1 MAESLPKL
9 DDRSHILLKT
19 LIERYISD
27 GQPVGSRT
35 LSRDAGMALSPA
47 TIRNVMA
54 DLEDMGLISS
64 PHTSAGRV
72 PTPQGYRVFIDTMM
86 NVRPLDGRAIAE
98 LKKQL
103 NPGLDSKMLLKAAST
118 LLSDVT
124 HLAGIIMIPR
134 RDAMAIRHVEFLPL
148 SNRRILAIMVINEK
162 EVQNRILDVDR
173 TYTPAELQQAA
184 NYINQNL
191 LGQHQH
197 LRSILDKLKAEL
209 LQTQLE
215 LSSLMRLVIE
225 VSGKVLEQNEQEDLL
240 VEGQTNLMGF
250 DDLSDMD
257 KLKQLFE
264 AFHKKRD
271 ILHLLDR
278 CQQAEGVQIFIGQ
291 ESGYQVLDDCSVV
304 TASYSTG
311 GELVGVLGVVG
322 PTRIPYDRVIPIVD
336 ITAKLL
342 SSALTHK

>member
-1 MAESLPKL
+1 MAEGLHRL
-9 DDRSHILLKT
+9 DDRSHGLLKT

-27 GQPVGSRT
+27 GQPIGSRT
-35 LSRDAGMALSPA
+35 LSRDSGMVLSPA

-54 DLEDMGLISS
+54 DLEEMGLISS

-72 PTPQGYRVFIDTMM
+72 PTAQGYRVFIDTML
-86 NVRPLDGRAIAE
+86 NVRPLDGKAVAA

-103 NPGLDSKMLLKAAST
+103 NPGLDSKKLIQAAST
-118 LLSDVT
+118 LLSDIT

-134 RDAMAIRHVEFLPL
+134 RDAMSIRHIEFLPL
-148 SNRRILAIMVINEK
+148 SDRRILAIMVINEK
-162 EVQNRILDVDR
+162 EVQNRMLDVDR
-173 TYTPAELQQAA
+173 AYTPSELQQAA
-184 NYINQNL
+184 NYINQHLLDQNL
-191 LGQHQH
+191 
-197 LRSILDKLKAEL
+197 REVLDRLKAEL
-209 LQTQLE
+209 LQTQQE
-215 LSSLMRLVIE
+215 LSGLMRLVID
-225 VSGKVLEQNEQEDLL
+225 VSGKVFEQNEQEDLV

-291 ESGYQVLDDCSVV
+291 ESGYKALDDCSVV
-304 TASYSTG
+304 MSSYSTG
-311 GELVGVLGVVG
+311 GALVGVLGVVG

-342 SSALTHK
+342 SSALSQK

>member
-1 MAESLPKL
+1 MTEGLPKL
-9 DDRSHILLKT
+9 DDRSHALLKT

-35 LSRDAGMALSPA
+35 LSRDSGMSLSPA

-72 PTPQGYRVFIDTMM
+72 PTGHGYRVFIDTML
-86 NVRPLDGRAIAE
+86 NVRPLDGKEVAE

-103 NPGLDSKMLLKAAST
+103 DPQLDSKMLIRAAST
-118 LLSDVT
+118 MLSEIT

-134 RDAMAIRHVEFLPL
+134 RDAMSVRHIEFLPL
-148 SNRRILAIMVINEK
+148 SNRRLLAIMVINEK

-173 TYTPAELQQAA
+173 AYTAAELQQAA
-184 NYINQNL
+184 NYINQHL
-191 LGQHQH
+191 LGHH
-197 LRSILDKLKAEL
+197 MRDMLDRLKAEL
-209 LQTQLE
+209 LETQQE
-215 LSSLMRLVIE
+215 LSGLMRLVIE
-225 VSGKVLEQNEQEDLL
+225 VSGKVFEQNEQEDLV

-291 ESGYQVLDDCSVV
+291 ESGYKVLDDCSVV
-304 TASYSTG
+304 TSSYSTG

-322 PTRIPYDRVIPIVD
+322 PTRIPYERVIPIVD

-342 SSALTHK
+342 SSALTQK

>member
-9 DDRSHILLKT
+9 DDRSHLLLKT

-35 LSRDAGMALSPA
+35 LSRDSGMALSPA

-54 DLEDMGLISS
+54 DLEELGLIIS

-72 PTPQGYRVFIDTMM
+72 PTAQGYRVFIDTML
-86 NVRPLDGRAIAE
+86 NVRPLDGKAVAE

-103 NPGLDSKMLLKAAST
+103 DPGLDSKMLIKAAST
-118 LLSDVT
+118 LLSEVT
-124 HLAGIIMIPR
+124 HLAGIVMIPR
-134 RDAMAIRHVEFLPL
+134 RDAMSIRHIEFLPL

-173 TYTPAELQQAA
+173 AYTSSELQQAA

-191 LGQHQH
+191 LGQH
-197 LRSILDKLKAEL
+197 LRGMLDKLKGEL
-209 LQTQLE
+209 LQTQQE
-215 LSSLMRLVIE
+215 LNGLMRLVIE

-291 ESGYQVLDDCSVV
+291 ESGYKPLDDCSIV
-304 TASYSTG
+304 TSSYSTG

-342 SSALTHK
+342 SSALTQKAS